1 MVSFDPAPLCK
12 VYIRVLIVDLIEKK
26 TCILFWVDLIEKKT
40 CILFW
45 VEKAKCVVYVA
56 TIE

>member
-12 VYIRVLIVDLIEKK
+12 VYIRVLIVDLIE
-26 TCILFWVDLIEKKT
+26 EKT

-45 VEKAKCVVYVA
+45 VEKEKCVAYVA
-56 TIE
+56 KIE

>member
-26 TCILFWVDLIEKKT
+26 TCILFWV
-40 CILFW
+40 
-45 VEKAKCVVYVA
+45 EKAKCVVYVA

>member
-1 MVSFDPAPLCK
+1 MVSFPLHGQA
-12 VYIRVLIVDLIEKK
+12 YIRVLIVDGMEEKG
-26 TCILFWVDLIEKKT
+26 

-45 VEKAKCVVYVA
+45 VEKVKCVVYAV